1 MHVLRFA
8 CSALAV
14 VGLAAGCGGQSL
26 GPSGSGG
33 AAPSGTGGAA
43 GSGPGSG
50 AGGGVGSTGGTGTGG
65 KAGSTGGTGTG
76 QGGSS
81 GGPIIQPGSPGTNDV
96 TFTIDTS
103 MDVHAISPL
112 IYGWN
117 GTDTIADDG
126 QTVARAGGN
135 RWTAYNWETNASNA
149 GSDYMFENDAYLT
162 TSMTPGAAAALTLD
176 PVKAHGIAALI
187 TVPIL
192 DYVAGDESPAGD
204 VRNSGSNYLQ
214 TRFKQNKPTKGSTF
228 STSPSTSDG
237 FVYEDEL
244 TNWVKSNYGTT
255 DVIFSLDNEP
265 DLWSATHAEVHP
277 NPVTYAELVMRDSTY
292 AAAVKS
298 VWPTAETAGFVSY
311 GWDGYETL
319 QNAPDNQ
326 ANGEFLTYY
335 LDQMKAAGGTA
346 GKRLVDY
353 LDLHWYPETYVNDG
367 YNGQTT
373 NRIVD
378 NTDATALAAAA
389 RVACTRSLWDPN
401 YVEGNW
407 ITDSIGGKPIVLI
420 PWLKAKIAAHYP
432 GTKLSLSEYTFG
444 GGRDIS
450 GGVAEADALGIFGRE
465 GLDMATAWNWPDKAG
480 DNQYEIA
487 ALRAFR
493 NYDGNGAHFGDTSVH
508 AVTTDDSKSSVYAS
522 LDSATGVLTIVAINK
537 TTSSL
542 KAGLAIG
549 VPRTLSTFEVY
560 QLTSAGPK
568 LMPVGATAVTV
579 DTNAF
584 TYTMPPMSVS
594 VLQEAVLL

>member
-1 MHVLRFA
+1 A
-8 CSALAV
+8 DKN
-14 VGLAAGCGGQSL
+14 GG
-26 GPSGSGG
+26 
-33 AAPSGTGGAA
+33 
-43 GSGPGSG
+43 
-50 AGGGVGSTGGTGTGG
+50 
-65 KAGSTGGTGTG
+65 
-76 QGGSS
+76 
-81 GGPIIQPGSPGTNDV
+81 
-96 TFTIDTS
+96 
-103 MDVHAISPL
+103 
-112 IYGWN
+112 
-117 GTDTIADDG
+117 
-126 QTVARAGGN
+126 
-135 RWTAYNWETNASNA
+135 
-149 GSDYMFENDAYLT
+149 
-162 TSMTPGAAAALTLD
+162 
-176 PVKAHGIAALI
+176 
-187 TVPIL
+187 
-192 DYVAGDESPAGD
+192 GD
-204 VRNSGSNYLQ
+204 VRNSGPNYLQ
-214 TRFKQNKPTKGSTF
+214 TRFRQELPRKGAPF
-228 STSPSTSDG
+228 SLTPDTSDPYVYADE
-237 FVYEDEL
+237 FV
-244 TNWVKSNYGTT
+244 NWVNTT
-255 DVIFSLDNEP
+255 YPNRQTDPTRPIWYSLDNEP

-277 NPVTYAELVMRDSTY
+277 NAVTYAELVMRNTTY

-319 QNAPDNQ
+319 QNAPDSQ

-335 LDQMKAAGGTA
+335 LDQMKVAGATA

-432 GTKLSLSEYTFG
+432 GTKLSFSEYTFG

-493 NYDGNGAHFGDTSVH
+493 NYDGNGAHF
-508 AVTTDDSKSSVYAS
+508 
-522 LDSATGVLTIVAINK
+522 
-537 TTSSL
+537 
-542 KAGLAIG
+542 
-549 VPRTLSTFEVY
+549 
-560 QLTSAGPK
+560 
-568 LMPVGATAVTV
+568 
-579 DTNAF
+579 
-584 TYTMPPMSVS
+584 
-594 VLQEAVLL
+594 